1 MGNETGETPYEN
13 ATATTEERSSTF
25 KSMLSQIVAGVAT
38 AAAEHHDRRFNPRP
52 PGVPQPGGATEAV
65 LAVLVDSGA
74 ALTEG
79 QLVWKTGKSRS
90 AVTWAIFRLKHW
102 QKIDVLSDGARNSR
116 YCRYRAKK
124 GV

>member
-1 MGNETGETPYEN
+1 MGNDIGEASDEITI
-13 ATATTEERSSTF
+13 ATTEESSSPF
-25 KSMLSQIVAGVAT
+25 KTMLSQIVAGVAT
-38 AAAEHHDRRFNPRP
+38 ASADHHDKRFNPRP

-102 QKIDVLSDGARNSR
+102 KKIDVLSDGARNSR
-116 YCRYRAKK
+116 YCRYRAKR
-124 GV
+124 G